1 MKVFIAADHA
11 GFIKKDELAK
21 RLEENYQI
29 FDMGPYKLD
38 PNDDYPVYAKKV
50 ALAVAQNPDSM
61 GILICLSGEGMA
73 IVANK
78 IKGIRAAVATNKTQ
92 ATETRADNNTNV
104 LSLSASELS
113 SREQLDIATA
123 WLDTPFSEL
132 ARHRR
137 RLEQIEAIEQETG
150 L

>member
-21 RLEENYQI
+21 KLEENYQV

-78 IKGIRAAVATNKTQ
+78 IKGIRAAVATNKTH
-92 ATETRADNNTNV
+92 ATETRADNDTNV
-104 LSLSASELS
+104 LSLSANELS
-113 SREQLDIATA
+113 SREQLDIATT

-137 RLEQIEAIEQETG
+137 RLEQIEAIEKETG